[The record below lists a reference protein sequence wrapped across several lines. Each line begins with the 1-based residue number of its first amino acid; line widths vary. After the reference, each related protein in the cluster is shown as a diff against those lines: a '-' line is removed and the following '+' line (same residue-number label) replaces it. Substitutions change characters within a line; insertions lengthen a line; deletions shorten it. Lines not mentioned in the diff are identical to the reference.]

1 MARAGADKHR
11 EDGPERRC
19 IASGQVLPKAQ
30 LIRFVIGPDDA
41 VVPDIQARLP
51 GRGIWVAADAAQL
64 RKAAEKRL
72 FARAARRPV
81 SVPDDMP
88 ARVETL
94 LVDRVVSLIAL
105 ARKAGQAV
113 AGYERVKSWLASG
126 EAAVLLQASDG
137 SERGKSKLRP
147 PEEKNSYIGCLTA
160 SEIGLA
166 FGRDSVIHGA
176 LSAGGLTTR
185 VVEEANRL
193 SGVRK
198 SDGIMAAGKDKTNA

>member
-81 SVPDDMP
+81 SVPDDLA

-147 PEEKNSYIGCLTA
+147 PEENNGYIGCLTA